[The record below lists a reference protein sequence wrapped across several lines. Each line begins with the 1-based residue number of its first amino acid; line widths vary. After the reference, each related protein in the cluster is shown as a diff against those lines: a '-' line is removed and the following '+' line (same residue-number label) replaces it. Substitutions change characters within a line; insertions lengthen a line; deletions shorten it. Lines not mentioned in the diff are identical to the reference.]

1 MKQANLFS
9 KKLDNSSGLKK
20 YSSNIQSPI
29 YEPKNKKPHV
39 LELRDK
45 SKTNR
50 LIMKIEASNLSDQ
63 EKDFL
68 KDASTRHTIFNYELI
83 AEYYA
88 HSNKEMQE
96 LMEESALVI
105 IDFEKA
111 VQSGYVRLCEDI
123 RKQFLEDYE
132 DEE

>member
-1 MKQANLFS
+1 MKQVNLFS
-9 KKLDNSSGLKK
+9 KNINESEGIKK

-39 LELRDK
+39 LELCDK
-45 SKTNR
+45 DKTNK
-50 LIMKIEASNLSDQ
+50 LIMKIEASNLNDD
-63 EKDFL
+63 EKTFL
-68 KDASTRHTIFNYELI
+68 KDAAARHNIFNYELI
-83 AEYYA
+83 ADYYA

-111 VQSGYVRLCEDI
+111 IQSGYVRLCEDI
-123 RKQFLEDYE
+123 KRQFLEDYQN
-132 DEE
+132 EE